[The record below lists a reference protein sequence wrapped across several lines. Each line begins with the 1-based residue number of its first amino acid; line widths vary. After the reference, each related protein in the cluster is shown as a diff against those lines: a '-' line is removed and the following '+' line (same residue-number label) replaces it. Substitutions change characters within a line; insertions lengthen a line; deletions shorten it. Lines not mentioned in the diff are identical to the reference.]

1 MLILKPT
8 KSSLPSSQRFPE
20 SLMRRTRVFIPVLA
34 LTFAV
39 VAAACG
45 SSSESGTKGPIAVAS
60 IASSTGSAS
69 AYGIAQQNGTVLAVT
84 ELANGSIDLS
94 TYDDLSD
101 SQAGTDAMKKA
112 LSEGATVVLGPTL
125 SPVAAAANPFAQAAG
140 VPVLG
145 VTNATLDMAAIGNLI
160 WRVSLSENAM
170 VSASVNYAE
179 SKRSVKT
186 ATLIWEP
193 SDGYSAGSA
202 ASFRAAA
209 KANGI
214 TITSEQAYVDG
225 STAVGAVAGAAL
237 ASSPDAVF
245 FALRSAVADDFLVAT
260 ASTKALR
267 VGGNGFN
274 SAAVVA
280 SSGAGADGLIV
291 SGSWNIN
298 SPNAMSKKFVEA
310 YTKANNV
317 APDSFAAQGYA
328 AIQVLLA
335 AMKKAKT
342 ASSADIQVALSRIG
356 TVETVLGPF
365 GFDAQNEPTY
375 PAAVQIVQG
384 GAFTLAS

>member
-1 MLILKPT
+1 
-8 KSSLPSSQRFPE
+8 
-20 SLMRRTRVFIPVLA
+20 MRRSRVLIPALVLT
-34 LTFAV
+34 LAV
-39 VAAACG
+39 VAAAC
-45 SSSESGTKGPIAVAS
+45 SSSSASGSKDPMTVAS
-60 IASSTGSAS
+60 IASSTGSGAP
-69 AYGIAQQNGTVLAVT
+69 YGVTQQNGTVLAVN
-84 ELANGSIDLS
+84 ELADGSINLR

-101 SQAGTDAMKKA
+101 PQAGTEAMKKA
-112 LSEGATVVLGPTL
+112 LSEGAQVVLGPTL
-125 SPVAAAANPFAQAAG
+125 SPVAAAADPIAQSVG
-140 VPVLG
+140 VPVLA
-145 VTNATLDMAAIGNLI
+145 VTNAVLDMAAIGNVV

-170 VSASVNYAE
+170 VSASVKYAA
-179 SKRSVKT
+179 SKKSVKT

-209 KANGI
+209 QANGI
-214 TITSEQAYVDG
+214 TITSEQTYVDG
-225 STAVGAVAGAAL
+225 STAVDAVAGAAL

-335 AMKKAKT
+335 AKKKAKN
-342 ASSADIQVALSRIG
+342 AGAAGIQEALAKIG

-365 GFDAQNEPTY
+365 GYDAKHEPTY
-375 PAAVQIVQG
+375 PGAVQIVQG

>member
-1 MLILKPT
+1 MI
-8 KSSLPSSQRFPE
+8 
-20 SLMRRTRVFIPVLA
+20 
-34 LTFAV
+34 
-39 VAAACG
+39 
-45 SSSESGTKGPIAVAS
+45 VAS
-60 IASSTGSAS
+60 IASSTGSGAP
-69 AYGIAQQNGTVLAVT
+69 YGVTQQNGTVLAVD
-84 ELANGSIDLS
+84 ELADGSISLR

-101 SQAGTDAMKKA
+101 AQGGTEAMKKA
-112 LSEGATVVLGPTL
+112 LAAGASVVLGPTL
-125 SPVAAAANPFAQAAG
+125 SPVAVAADPLAQAAG

-145 VTNATLDMAAIGNLI
+145 VTNAVLDMASIGDVV

-170 VSASVNYAE
+170 VSASVKYAS
-179 SKRSVKT
+179 SKKSVKT

-193 SDGYSAGSA
+193 ADGYSAGSA
-202 ASFRAAA
+202 ESFRAAA

-214 TITSEQAYVDG
+214 TITSEQKYVDG
-225 STAVGAVAGAAL
+225 STSVDAVAGAAL
-237 ASSPDAVF
+237 AGSPDAVF

-260 ASTKALR
+260 ASTKAVR

-298 SPNAMSKKFVEA
+298 SPNKMSQSFVSS
-310 YTKANNV
+310 YTKANNA

-328 AIQVLLA
+328 AIQVVLA

-342 ASSADIQVALSRIG
+342 TKPADIQAALAKIG

-365 GFDAQNEPTY
+365 GYDADHEPTY
-375 PAAVQIVQG
+375 PAAVQIVQN
-384 GAFTLAS
+384 GAFTLTS

>member
-1 MLILKPT
+1 
-8 KSSLPSSQRFPE
+8 
-20 SLMRRTRVFIPVLA
+20 
-34 LTFAV
+34 
-39 VAAACG
+39 
-45 SSSESGTKGPIAVAS
+45 
-60 IASSTGSAS
+60 
-69 AYGIAQQNGTVLAVT
+69 
-84 ELANGSIDLS
+84 
-94 TYDDLSD
+94 
-101 SQAGTDAMKKA
+101 
-112 LSEGATVVLGPTL
+112 
-125 SPVAAAANPFAQAAG
+125 
-140 VPVLG
+140 
-145 VTNATLDMAAIGNLI
+145 
-160 WRVSLSENAM
+160 
-170 VSASVNYAE
+170 
-179 SKRSVKT
+179 
-186 ATLIWEP
+186 
-193 SDGYSAGSA
+193 
-202 ASFRAAA
+202 
-209 KANGI
+209 
-214 TITSEQAYVDG
+214 
-225 STAVGAVAGAAL
+225 L

>member
-1 MLILKPT
+1 
-8 KSSLPSSQRFPE
+8 
-20 SLMRRTRVFIPVLA
+20 
-34 LTFAV
+34 
-39 VAAACG
+39 
-45 SSSESGTKGPIAVAS
+45 
-60 IASSTGSAS
+60 
-69 AYGIAQQNGTVLAVT
+69 
-84 ELANGSIDLS
+84 
-94 TYDDLSD
+94 
-101 SQAGTDAMKKA
+101 
-112 LSEGATVVLGPTL
+112 
-125 SPVAAAANPFAQAAG
+125 
-140 VPVLG
+140 
-145 VTNATLDMAAIGNLI
+145 VTNAVLDMTAIGNVV

-170 VSASVNYAE
+170 VSASVKYAA
-179 SKRSVKT
+179 SKKSVKT

-209 KANGI
+209 QANGI
-214 TITSEQAYVDG
+214 TITSEQTYVDG
-225 STAVGAVAGAAL
+225 STAVDAVAGAAL

-260 ASTKALR
+260 ASTNALR

-335 AMKKAKT
+335 AMKKAKN
-342 ASSADIQVALSRIG
+342 AGAAGIQEALAKIG

-365 GFDAQNEPTY
+365 GYDAKHEPTY
-375 PAAVQIVQG
+375 PGAVQIVQG